1 MIQEHQNTP
10 QEEWDSKLIVFINAI
25 ISFLKFNGEYS
36 HNLRVHFIQF
46 KTMMRIALFI
56 LKLCLSPVY

>member
-36 HNLRVHFIQF
+36 HNVVCTLYS
-46 KTMMRIALFI
+46 
-56 LKLCLSPVY
+56 LKQ